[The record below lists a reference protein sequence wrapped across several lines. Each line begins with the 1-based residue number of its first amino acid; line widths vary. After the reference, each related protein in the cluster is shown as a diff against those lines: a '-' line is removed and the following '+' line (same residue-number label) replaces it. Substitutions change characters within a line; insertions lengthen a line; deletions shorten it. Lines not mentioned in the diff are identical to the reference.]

1 MKIFRILQIMS
12 LIGVLIPMGCSDFL
26 EKKSQDEV
34 IVTTVSDFD
43 EFLLGSGYVTYVQ
56 YANLYFLDDDIEYYE
71 SEYYDELS
79 DVMASY
85 GFQSW
90 QPDMWESEEVIRTNW
105 ETYTSTYSRIM
116 GVNAV
121 LDGIDKARGEIEAR
135 DQVKAEA
142 LALRGYYYFRFL
154 SV

>member
-56 YANLYFLDDDIEYYE
+56 YANLYFLDDDIEYNE
-71 SEYYDELS
+71 SEYYD
-79 DVMASY
+79 
-85 GFQSW
+85 
-90 QPDMWESEEVIRTNW
+90 
-105 ETYTSTYSRIM
+105 
-116 GVNAV
+116 
-121 LDGIDKARGEIEAR
+121 
-135 DQVKAEA
+135 
-142 LALRGYYYFRFL
+142 
-154 SV
+154 